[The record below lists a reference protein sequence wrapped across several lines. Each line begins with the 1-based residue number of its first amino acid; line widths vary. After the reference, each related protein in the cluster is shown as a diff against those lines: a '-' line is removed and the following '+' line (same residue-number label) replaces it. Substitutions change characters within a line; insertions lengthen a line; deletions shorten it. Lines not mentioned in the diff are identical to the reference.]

1 MRKIASN
8 KLLTC
13 EGLLEHPLLEVDDVG
28 HILSIR
34 TSSDPDREPFTEFYA
49 GLLIGGLDAELI
61 ERTKKDNASL
71 LDTLPSLLHPNE
83 GLYLVTGIDYRTL
96 RPTPAMQI
104 LRLA

>member
-1 MRKIASN
+1 MRRIASN
-8 KLLTC
+8 KLLTR
-13 EGLLEHPLLEVDDVG
+13 EGILEHPLLEVDDTG
-28 HILSIR
+28 CILSIR
-34 TSSDPDREPFTEFYA
+34 TTSDPDREPFTEFYA
-49 GLLIGGLDAELI
+49 GLLVVGLNAELV

-96 RPTPAMQI
+96 QPTPAMQF